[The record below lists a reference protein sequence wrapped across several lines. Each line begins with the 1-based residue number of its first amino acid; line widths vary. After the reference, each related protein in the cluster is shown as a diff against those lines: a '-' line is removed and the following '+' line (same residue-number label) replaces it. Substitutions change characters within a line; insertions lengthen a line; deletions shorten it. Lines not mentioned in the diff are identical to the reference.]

1 MKKELLI
8 FGSNGALGR
17 GVTDC
22 LQSKGY
28 DKVYLFASKHEEDK
42 SATTIIRI
50 KTEDLSVEAN
60 VEKAFKNLYPSKDT
74 VYFLFSTIGGFAGG
88 KKVWETPVDELDRM
102 MNMNFKTSFLI
113 AKHFSLLVKE
123 SHSGSLFFT
132 AAYIGLS
139 PEAGKAVYGAS
150 KAALIHLVKTLAEEG
165 KEIKMSVNAVAPL
178 IIDTPANRS
187 WMKNADYS
195 TWLKPSEVGELIHSV
210 FNNYN
215 FITGNIFTLKEKLL

>member
-8 FGSNGALGR
+8 FGSNGALGS
-17 GVTDC
+17 GVSDC
-22 LQSKGY
+22 LRGKGY
-28 DKVYLFASKHEEDK
+28 DKIYLFGTKHREEEPDP
-42 SATTIIRI
+42 TTIKVI
-50 KTEDLSVEAN
+50 TNDLSIEAN
-60 VEKAFKNLYPSKDT
+60 VEKAFKNISPSKDT

-88 KKVWETPVDELDRM
+88 NKIWESLVDELDKM
-102 MNMNFKTSFLI
+102 INMNFKTSFLI
-113 AKHFSLLVKE
+113 AKHFSLLIKE

-132 AAYIGLS
+132 AAYTGLS
-139 PEAGKAVYGAS
+139 PEIGKAAYGAS

-165 KEIKMSVNAVAPL
+165 KEIKMSVNAVAPF

-195 TWLKPSEVGELIHSV
+195 LWLKPEEVGELIHSV

-215 FITGNIFTLKEKLL
+215 FITGNIFSLKNKF